1 MISSRWKCLPVV
13 LLFAANIFVGCGG
26 GSGGGMTT
34 PVNPQ
39 FTSAPVMAAEEGAT
53 YTYQVTASSP
63 DKSAVTYALSS
74 GPVGATLAGN
84 TITWTPTHQE
94 SRVAN
99 AFTVTATTAS
109 GGSATQTWSVTPNG
123 NINITDVVTYWGA
136 SGSRSAHRIWP
147 PGALYPAALVPQSD
161 GSLTRLGGAMN
172 ADGSFS
178 IPNVPA
184 GYLWLQAGPSEYYWI
199 ASGDFDFGEDIVGMP
214 LAGLSSPA
222 TTTFN
227 YSISGLQP
235 AQVGDYVTVQTLSEG
250 YSQLPFP
257 MFLPNGATSLNE
269 SVPAPGIID
278 WSKINTIFVSDY
290 VMTSSGAFSGFT
302 LGPTAL
308 LTGLTLTDG
317 ATNNITATLSPS
329 PAATVP
335 LSIQG
340 TQWASVAS
348 GIAPSNSAPSSS
360 NYFLYAQP
368 YLPDRLGARF
378 FVGVNGLVF
387 SLSGNGP
394 DFTMLKPAPPPA
406 FISVS
411 GLSSCG
417 SSVIPA
423 GFPLL
428 PNPLPPIVTDVDYGV
443 LSYGDPFPAAWQR
456 LFQYCQETQ
465 VSLPRPNSTV
475 TDTFILA
482 DQQITAVPTGPVT
495 PILGPVQNPT
505 INGVSSF
512 QTVTLNTTSV
522 NLSWNAPAMGQPYGY
537 YVEVYELGT
546 LTNGGTVEYIPVGQF
561 GTAKMS
567 MQVPFLSAG
576 NTYVFLIKSE
586 TDGLASMEMSPLRTK
601 APNAEASVVSAP
613 IVIATGA
620 TAAVRR

>member
-1 MISSRWKCLPVV
+1 M
-13 LLFAANIFVGCGG
+13 G
-26 GSGGGMTT
+26 
-34 PVNPQ
+34 
-39 FTSAPVMAAEEGAT
+39 AEEGAT

-63 DKSAVTYALSS
+63 DKSAITFALSS
-74 GPVGATLAGN
+74 GPVGATLAGS
-84 TITWTPTHQE
+84 TIAWTPTHQE

-109 GGSATQTWSVTPNG
+109 GESATQTWSVTPNG

-136 SGSRSAHRIWP
+136 SGSSSANRIWP

-161 GSLTRLGGAMN
+161 GSLTRLGGAMS

-184 GYLWLQAGPSEYYWI
+184 GYVWLQLGPSGYFWI
-199 ASGDFDFGEDIVGMP
+199 ATSDFDFGEDVVGTP
-214 LAGLSSPA
+214 LTGLRSPA

-235 AQVGDYVTVQTLSEG
+235 AQPGDYITIQTLADG
-250 YSQLPFP
+250 LSQLPFP
-257 MFLPNGATSLNE
+257 LFLPNGATSVNE
-269 SVPAPGIID
+269 SVPAPSFID
-278 WSKINTIFVSDY
+278 WSKVDTLFVSDY

-368 YLPDRLGARF
+368 YLTDRLGARF
-378 FVGVNGLVF
+378 FI
-387 SLSGNGP
+387 SANGP
-394 DFTMLKPAPPPA
+394 GFSMLRPAPPTST

-411 GLSSCG
+411 GSSSCG

-423 GFPLL
+423 GLPLL

-443 LSYGDPFPAAWQR
+443 LSYGDPFPAAWER

-465 VSLPRPNSTV
+465 VTLPRPNSTV

-505 INGVSSF
+505 INGASIF
-512 QTVTLNTTSV
+512 QTATLNTTSV
-522 NLSWNAPAMGQPYGY
+522 NLSWNAPAIGQPYGY
-537 YVEVYELGT
+537 YVEVFELGT

-561 GTAKMS
+561 GTAKTS
-567 MQVPFLSAG
+567 IQVPFLSAG
-576 NTYVFLIKSE
+576 NTYVFLITSE
-586 TDGLASMEMSPLRTK
+586 TDGLANMEMNPLRRK

-613 IVIATGA
+613 IVIATGT
-620 TAAVRR
+620 TAAMKR